1 MPTNPQDI
9 LAFYEKFRGKLGW
22 DSIEAMR
29 IFVPQLFASRSFD
42 GFHFC
47 TSHEILCIS
56 HFANYS
62 DREFAPLLS
71 IGPHTTTETLRFE
84 FTIHKPEPPIFR
96 AFTEQVIC
104 PIEHGLEQFD
114 DLFSRFRNAQKP
126 K

>member
-22 DSIEAMR
+22 DSLEAMR

-42 GFHFC
+42 GFHFF

-56 HFANYS
+56 HFADYS
-62 DREFAPLLS
+62 DREFEPQLS
-71 IGPHTTTETLRFE
+71 IGANSTKILRFE
-84 FTIHKPEPPIFR
+84 FTIHKPEHPIFR
-96 AFTEQVIC
+96 AFTERVIC

-114 DLFSRFRNAQKP
+114 ELFSRFRNAQKP